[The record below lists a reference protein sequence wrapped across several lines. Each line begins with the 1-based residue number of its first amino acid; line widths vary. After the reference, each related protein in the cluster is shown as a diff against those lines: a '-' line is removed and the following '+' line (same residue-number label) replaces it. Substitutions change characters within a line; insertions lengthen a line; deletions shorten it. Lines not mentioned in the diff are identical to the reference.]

1 MKQFKQNITQV
12 SNLSDSHTAPNHLT
26 LVKHFFIFLALNKIL
41 LLLSTIDNTNLSP
54 ERETW

>member
-12 SNLSDSHTAPNHLT
+12 SNLSGSHTALNHVT
-26 LVKHFFIFLALNKIL
+26 VVKHFFIFLSLNKIL